1 MSNGEVIVF
10 DIRLNEQQLAFQ
22 QLAREFAQNEIKPL
36 ALELEGKPKWED
48 RIPWDVLKKGS
59 QLGFRTF
66 VLQEENGG
74 AGASDHLTAC
84 LVAEELAAADI
95 GTAYYFML
103 TARRARDWFELRMT
117 KEQRDYFLPK
127 FLNDDTY
134 FTTVA
139 IHEPDTDLGFDYY
152 TETPENA
159 RFKTRAV
166 EQADGSWVIHGAKNF
181 QTVGYLAKLIVT
193 MAQTKDGPRAF
204 LVEGDSP
211 GLVRHP
217 MTKIGR
223 RIGDNAE
230 IFYDNVRVP
239 KGRIMAPPP
248 AGRTDIGTHVTI
260 ASLTLGLGRAAL
272 EETIKY
278 TQERVSGGKPIVQHQ
293 AVGLF
298 LADMATN
305 LEAARRLIYT
315 AAWAKD
321 HPEAFADGST
331 AWQPYELMALAFTG
345 TAVQRLTEQ
354 GMELFGGMGVVS
366 GMPIEKYVRDAL
378 IQKHIS
384 FPFPTRFKI
393 AEALTGYK
401 RKIPPHVGAN

>member
-1 MSNGEVIVF
+1 MMF
-10 DIRLNEQQLAFQ
+10 DIRLDEQQRAFQ
-22 QLAREFAQNEIKPL
+22 ELAREFAQNEIKPR
-36 ALELEGKPKWED
+36 ALELDAKPNWEE
-48 RIPWDVLKKGS
+48 RIPWDALKKGS

-84 LVAEELAAADI
+84 VIAEELAAADI

-117 KEQRDYFLPK
+117 QEQRDYFLPK
-127 FLNDDTY
+127 FLSDDFY

-152 TETPENA
+152 TETPENV
-159 RFKTRAV
+159 RLKTRAV
-166 EQADGSWVIHGAKNF
+166 EQPDGTWVINGAKNF

-193 MAQTKDGPRAF
+193 IAQTVDGPRAF

-217 MTKIGR
+217 MSKIGR
-223 RIGDNAE
+223 RVGDNAE

-239 KGRIMAPPP
+239 KGRILAPNPP
-248 AGRTDIGTHVTI
+248 GRTDTGTHVTI

-272 EETIKY
+272 EETLKY
-278 TQERVSGGKPIVQHQ
+278 TQERVAGGKPIIQHQ

-305 LEAARRLIYT
+305 LEAARRLIWT

-321 HPEAFADGST
+321 HPEAFADGS
-331 AWQPYELMALAFTG
+331 ADWQPYEMMALAFTG

-354 GMELFGGMGVVS
+354 GMELFGGMGVIS

-393 AEALTGYK
+393 TEALAGYK
-401 RKIPPHVGAN
+401 RKVPPFIGNP